1 MLRDKA
7 GVTSPIEKTLQ
18 LIRFRRIGVC
28 LDGRCLLESLTP
40 TGPGAGPQRCERSEE
55 LDRVD
60 QGSAADCSSGTV
72 TVRSAGLRVGEFDG
86 RFGRLSLCTML
97 WGAGMDADS
106 AKTNP
111 QSLEMKGGATGG
123 ALREPWLRGTL
134 GEVPAIARAVLHA
147 LELAGEDVRRWAGPL
162 NDAQLG
168 ARAAGLPSVAF
179 QMRHIGRSVDRLLTY
194 AEGGALTEQQ
204 LTALK
209 AEDDKN
215 IARAELFAEF
225 DGTMARS
232 VIRVRALSRE
242 DPEQPRYVGKKR
254 LPSSLGGLLVHVA
267 EHTQRHVGQLVT
279 TAKVVVASE
288 RDA

>member
-1 MLRDKA
+1 
-7 GVTSPIEKTLQ
+7 
-18 LIRFRRIGVC
+18 
-28 LDGRCLLESLTP
+28 
-40 TGPGAGPQRCERSEE
+40 
-55 LDRVD
+55 
-60 QGSAADCSSGTV
+60 
-72 TVRSAGLRVGEFDG
+72 
-86 RFGRLSLCTML
+86 ML

-147 LELAGEDVRRWAGPL
+147 LELASEDVRRWAGPL

-168 ARAAGLPSVAF
+168 ARAAELPSVAF

-194 AEGGALTEQQ
+194 AEGSVLTPEQ

-209 AEDDKN
+209 TENDKN
-215 IARAELFAEF
+215 VARTELFAEF

-242 DPEQPRYVGKKR
+242 DLEQPRFVGKKR

-267 EHTQRHVGQLVT
+267 EHTQRHVGQLIT
-279 TAKVVVASE
+279 TAKVVEASE
-288 RDA
+288 KSQ